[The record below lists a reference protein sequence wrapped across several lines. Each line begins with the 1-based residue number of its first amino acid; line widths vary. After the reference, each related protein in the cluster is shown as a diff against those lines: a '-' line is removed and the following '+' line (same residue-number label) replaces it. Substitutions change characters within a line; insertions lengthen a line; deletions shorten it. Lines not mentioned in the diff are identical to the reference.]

1 MEERVEEIQESAFA
15 VSKWTREILQNWG
28 VSSSSIDLVNLIV
41 QLAIVLIFVFVFQW
55 IARRLIIFILK
66 QLRKLPKMQIAE
78 HLQRHRFPAY
88 LALVAPFTWIRSTI
102 SIVFEN
108 YPNVIS
114 GITKTMDLFIILM
127 IFWLISSF
135 LKALSMYLL
144 TLERYKDK
152 PMESYFQVIR
162 IIVAIFCIGAAFT
175 VLSGKSI
182 ASFFTAMGAASA
194 VMMLVFKDTI
204 LGFVT
209 SIQVST
215 NDMIRIGDWISMP
228 KYNADGDVFQ
238 ITLTTVKVQNFD
250 KTISTIP
257 TYALIS
263 DSFQNWRGMRESGGR
278 RIKRAI
284 LLKQSTFRYIEDNE
298 IERFKKIQLISDYI
312 DERQDDI
319 NEFNTE
325 IGADR
330 SLRVNGRNLTNVGLY
345 RKYAE
350 NYLKNHPNVNKDMNI
365 MVRQLAPNEFGLP
378 MEIYC
383 FSNTVIWNDYEAIMA
398 DIFDHLIS
406 AVRYFDLKVFENLS
420 DSGPEQ

>member
-1 MEERVEEIQESAFA
+1 MEEKVEEIQQSAFA
-15 VSKWTREILQNWG
+15 ITKWTKDVLQNWG

-55 IARRLIIFILK
+55 ITRRIIIFILK
-66 QLRKLPKMQIAE
+66 QLQKLPKMQVAE
-78 HLQRHRFPAY
+78 HLHQNKFPAF
-88 LALVAPFTWIRSTI
+88 LALIAPLTWVKATI
-102 SIVFEN
+102 PIVFEN
-108 YPNVIS
+108 YPSMIS
-114 GITKTMDLFIILM
+114 GITKATDLFIILM
-127 IFWLISSF
+127 IYWLISSF
-135 LKALSMYLL
+135 LKALSKHLL
-144 TLERYKDK
+144 TLDRFKDK
-152 PMESYFQVIR
+152 PIESYFQVIR
-162 IIVAIFCIGAAFT
+162 IIVVIFCVGAIFT

-194 VMMLVFKDTI
+194 VMMLIFKDTI

-215 NDMIRIGDWISMP
+215 NDMVRIGDWITMP
-228 KYNADGDVFQ
+228 KYNADGDVSQ

-263 DSFQNWRGMRESGGR
+263 DSFQNWRGMQESGGR

-284 LLKQSTFRYIEDNE
+284 WLKQSSFRYIEDNE
-298 IERFKKIQLISDYI
+298 IEKFKKIQLISDYI
-312 DERQDDI
+312 DERQEVI

-330 SLRVNGRNLTNVGLY
+330 SLRVNGRNLTNIGLY

-350 NYLKNHPNVNKDMNI
+350 NYLRSHPEINKNMTI
-365 MVRQLAPNEFGLP
+365 MVRQLAPTEFGLP
-378 MEIYC
+378 IEIYC
-383 FSNTVIWNDYEAIMA
+383 FTDTVVWKDYESIMG

>member
-15 VSKWTREILQNWG
+15 VSKWTKEILQNWG

-41 QLAIVLIFVFVFQW
+41 QLAIVLILVFVFQW
-55 IARRLIIFILK
+55 VARVIIVFILK
-66 QLRKLPKMQIAE
+66 QLEKLPKLQVAE
-78 HLQRHRFPAY
+78 HMHQGKFPAI
-88 LALVAPFTWIRSTI
+88 LALVAPLTWVKATI
-102 SIVFEN
+102 PIVFEN
-108 YPNVIS
+108 YPEVIT
-114 GITKTMDLFIILM
+114 GIVKTLDLFIIFM
-127 IFWLISSF
+127 IYWLISSF
-135 LKALSMYLL
+135 LKALSKYLL
-144 TLERYKDK
+144 SLDKFKDK
-152 PMESYFQVIR
+152 PIESYTQVIR
-162 IIVAIFCIGAAFT
+162 IIVVIFCIGAIFT
-175 VLSGKSI
+175 VLFDKSI
-182 ASFFTAMGAASA
+182 TSFFTAMGAASA
-194 VMMLVFKDTI
+194 VLMLIFKDTI

-209 SIQVST
+209 SIQVSS

-238 ITLTTVKVQNFD
+238 ITLTTVKVRNFD

-263 DSFQNWRGMRESGGR
+263 DSFQNWRGMRETGGR

-298 IERFKKIQLISDYI
+298 VEKFKKIQLISDYI
-312 DERQDDI
+312 DERQEVI

-330 SLRVNGRNLTNVGLY
+330 SLRVNGRNLTNIGLY

-350 NYLKNHPNVNKDMNI
+350 NYLKNHPNVHKDMNI
-365 MVRQLAPNEFGLP
+365 MVRQLAPSEFGLP
-378 MEIYC
+378 IEIYC
-383 FSNTVIWNDYEAIMA
+383 FTDTVIWKEYEGIMA

-406 AVRYFDLKVFENLS
+406 AVRYFDLKVYENLS